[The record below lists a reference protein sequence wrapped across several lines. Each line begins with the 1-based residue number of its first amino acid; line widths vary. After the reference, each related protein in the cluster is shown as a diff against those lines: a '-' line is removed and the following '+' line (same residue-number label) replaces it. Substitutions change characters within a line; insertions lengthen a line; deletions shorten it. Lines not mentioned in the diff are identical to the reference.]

1 VLVNLLSNAI
11 KASPDG
17 GTVRVGIERDASRAA
32 VVVADDGIGIP
43 SDVVA
48 QIFDPY
54 VQAPG
59 ASAGTGLGLA
69 IVKSIVE
76 AHGGDVAV
84 ESEPG
89 RGSRFTVRLP
99 ALGAAS

>member
-1 VLVNLLSNAI
+1 VSNAI
-11 KASPDG
+11 KASVQG
-17 GTVRVGIERDASRAA
+17 GTVRVGVDREPNGAQL
-32 VVVADDGIGIP
+32 VVADDGVGMP
-43 SDVVA
+43 RDVLA

-59 ASAGTGLGLA
+59 AAAGTGLGLA

-76 AHGGDVAV
+76 AHGGQVAV

-89 RGSRFTVRLP
+89 HGSRFTVHLP
-99 ALGAAS
+99 STEIAA